1 MSQCGSHGGKILSCC
16 YCGVQS
22 AFLPVAAAQ
31 RSGVSALICST
42 CGAPLAA
49 QKARP
54 LTPGKGASLPRTTRS
69 APVSSTAAGSGL
81 DHPGLPPG
89 RSKPQ
94 KKCKA
99 KKSSKKKAQQAKY
112 AQPLPRRGKAAKKR
126 RGLFE
131 KLLSE
136 AVDLVEDI
144 FD

>member
-31 RSGVSALICST
+31 RSGMSALICST

-54 LTPGKGASLPRTTRS
+54 LTPGKGASLPSATRLPAVS
-69 APVSSTAAGSGL
+69 APAAGA
-81 DHPGLPPG
+81 GLPPG

-94 KKCKA
+94 KKSKA
-99 KKSSKKKAQQAKY
+99 KKSTKKKVQQAKY
-112 AQPLPRRGKAAKKR
+112 APPVPRRGKPVKKR
-126 RGLFE
+126 KGLFE